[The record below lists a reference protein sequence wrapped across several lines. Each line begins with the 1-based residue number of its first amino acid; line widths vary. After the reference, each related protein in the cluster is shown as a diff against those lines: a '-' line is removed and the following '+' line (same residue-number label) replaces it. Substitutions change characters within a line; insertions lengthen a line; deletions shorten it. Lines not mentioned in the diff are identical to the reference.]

1 MRNKFIVFSDFHL
14 HNWSTFS
21 KPATYTYKGKHIQVT
36 DRIIAQINTL
46 NRIFEIA
53 EENKAHVL
61 FDGDF
66 FHARNKVENLI
77 MNIGFNTIFDNMM
90 KYPYINLY
98 MIVGNHDQA
107 DSSDFPQHT
116 LETFKAIPRVTVM
129 DDFSPLHTGECI
141 LYPISYS
148 DNVDFLKDKIDD
160 FAKSAKSDIE
170 PSILMAHIGV
180 DGSETGQSS
189 HRLGGAFNIE
199 ELYPDVFDYV
209 TLGHYHKRQ
218 FLGGRDNVFYVG
230 NTIQESFSDEGQ
242 DKGVFLIDLEK
253 RGKPEFIPIDNKKF
267 ITLREI
273 PENVQEIVD
282 NNFVRMIVP
291 QELATEVSI
300 FKEESD
306 NVRVEVQKEY
316 KSELRID
323 IDVAS
328 SEEDI
333 VKAYTDKFYPK
344 VTSKAVD
351 ILKEAMIVE
360 N

>member
-1 MRNKFIVFSDFHL
+1 MRDKFIVFSDFHL

-21 KPATYTYKGKHIQVT
+21 KPVTYAYKGKHIQVT

-53 EENKAHVL
+53 EENQAHVL
-61 FDGDF
+61 FNGDF

-90 KYPYINLY
+90 KYPDMRLY

-107 DSSDFPQHT
+107 DSSDLPQHT

-129 DDFSPLHTGECI
+129 DDFESVYTGSCM

-148 DNVDFLKDKIDD
+148 DNVDILKDRIDFFMQHASQD
-160 FAKSAKSDIE
+160 E
-170 PSILMAHIGV
+170 NPSILMAHIGV

-199 ELYPDVFDYV
+199 ELYPEVFDYV

-253 RGKPEFIPIDNKKF
+253 KGKPEFIPIENKKF

-282 NNFVRMIVP
+282 NNYVRMIVP

-351 ILKEAMIVE
+351 ILKEAMTVE
-360 N
+360 V